1 MIGALFEAPFG
12 RLTLAEKDG
21 ALVRIWFPREI
32 APAIPLGETPLL
44 KAAKRQLSE
53 YFAGTRRGFQLP
65 LNPSGTPFQQQCWQA
80 LREIP
85 YGETIT
91 YGELARRIGNPK
103 AVRAVGQAN
112 HRNPIP
118 VIIPCHRVIG
128 ADGSLVGFGGGL
140 DIKSLLLRLEGKK
153 LTK

>member
-80 LREIP
+80 LRKSRTAKPSLTANWHGESEIQKRCGLSGRQIIEIP
-85 YGETIT
+85 Y
-91 YGELARRIGNPK
+91 P
-103 AVRAVGQAN
+103 
-112 HRNPIP
+112 
-118 VIIPCHRVIG
+118 
-128 ADGSLVGFGGGL
+128 
-140 DIKSLLLRLEGKK
+140 
-153 LTK
+153 